1 MMDEYGDELVEGP
14 PPALGGGRLPSDI
27 QPIIRVNHPG
37 AERLFGAPESGS
49 GVGYSVPAIPVH
61 QLQQAIYQS
70 VSSRP
75 KPPQGA
81 RPTDEQAQVS
91 SPAAPAAR
99 VDGPTNVYYL
109 AAYQYQITLSAVSM
123 SDHELGLLLPRSGR
137 IWLNS
142 RLFNDVPRGRE
153 LATRDAWWRVI
164 DASLAVRFLLAWS
177 ISLYRIARFQ
187 GVAHEQLPNWTRL
200 LCFSPTVR
208 DSSRRSVQLKSDVLC
223 DLTELFAP
231 RARVSRQLQAVL
243 PLFNGHQIAGRVSR
257 QSSRVQRDD
266 ALLRYLADQN
276 NCPATL
282 IQRSLAGNRPLTT
295 LEDYID
301 FTESIL
307 RDIPRLQMQRTV
319 AMRHKPPVQG
329 RVNTRSLD
337 PGCVDFSGLSQMPD
351 PRGQAAFWKL
361 HL

>member
-1 MMDEYGDELVEGP
+1 MMDEHGDEFVEGH
-14 PPALGGGRLPSDI
+14 PPAPGVGRMPSDI
-27 QPIIRVNHPG
+27 QPITPVNHPG
-37 AERLFGAPESGS
+37 AEPLFGAPEAKSGAE
-49 GVGYSVPAIPVH
+49 YSFPAY
-61 QLQQAIYQS
+61 QLQQALYQS

-75 KPPQGA
+75 RLIHGR
-81 RPTDEQAQVS
+81 RPTDGPAQL
-91 SPAAPAAR
+91 SPEASGGSI
-99 VDGPTNVYYL
+99 DGPTNVYYL

-123 SDHELGLLLPRSGR
+123 GDHELGVLLPRSGH

-142 RLFNDVPRGRE
+142 RLFNGVPRGRE
-153 LATRDAWWRVI
+153 LTTRDAWWRVI

-187 GVAHEQLPNWTRL
+187 GVAHEQLPNWTRV

-208 DSSRRSVQLKSDVLC
+208 DSFRRSVQLQSDVLC

-231 RARVSRQLQAVL
+231 TARVSRQLQAVL
-243 PLFNGHQIAGRVSR
+243 PISKRRQAGRVR
-257 QSSRVQRDD
+257 QDEV
-266 ALLRYLADQN
+266 LLSYLAAQN

-282 IQRSLAGNRPLTT
+282 IQRSLDGNPPLTT
-295 LEDYID
+295 CEEYVD

-319 AMRHKPPVQG
+319 AIRHKAQQVLE
-329 RVNTRSLD
+329 RVNTGQLEPGSLD
-337 PGCVDFSGLSQMPD
+337 CSGLSRMPD
-351 PRGQAAFWKL
+351 PRRQEAFWRL